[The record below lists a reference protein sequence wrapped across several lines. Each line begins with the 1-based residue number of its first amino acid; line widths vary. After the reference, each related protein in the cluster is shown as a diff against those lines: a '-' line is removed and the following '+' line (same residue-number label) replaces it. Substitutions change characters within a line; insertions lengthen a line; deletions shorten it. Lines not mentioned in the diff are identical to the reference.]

1 MNPAVYATAL
11 TNFPNILSHHVG
23 TDAGAFAQSPFSVSA
38 GLFLQ
43 YFQQR
48 RDEHHSLF
56 PSPAIPA
63 PTIQLVIATAATG
76 GQKMATG
83 AQTTAYALNGN
94 PSVDRINPKLS
105 PPNRVSFNLQ
115 GRPGSC
121 PSVNFQLHSNG

>member
-1 MNPAVYATAL
+1 MLAPMRV
-11 TNFPNILSHHVG
+11 PSPRVLS
-23 TDAGAFAQSPFSVSA
+23 SVSA

-56 PSPAIPA
+56 PSPAMPA

-83 AQTTAYALNGN
+83 AQTTAYALNGS

-121 PSVNFQLHSNG
+121 PSVSFQVHSNG